1 MLECAYVIGLIGLL
15 VAMPLLITW
24 RRRRRRWNEMR
35 FEQKKCVKCG
45 YDIRFNVRICPE
57 CGDDLVGQVVNYY
70 RDRLD
75 PK

>member
-1 MLECAYVIGLIGLL
+1 MLELAYVIFAL
-15 VAMPLLITW
+15 VAVALLITL
-24 RRRRRRWNEMR
+24 RRRRRRGNAIR